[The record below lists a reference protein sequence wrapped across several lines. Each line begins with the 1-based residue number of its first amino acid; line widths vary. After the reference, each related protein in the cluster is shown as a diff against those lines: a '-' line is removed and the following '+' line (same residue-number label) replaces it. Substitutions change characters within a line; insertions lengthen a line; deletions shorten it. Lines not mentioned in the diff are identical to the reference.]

1 MKQLIWLF
9 SLVFCAG
16 VAAQEAPEWPTQ
28 DGVVTVIWQ
37 QPEEYADVRTG
48 SGLQSRYQNH
58 VFATLGKELQKSV
71 TPLLQEGQQARFVVT
86 DLDLAG
92 DVRPS
97 FGAASS
103 DIRIVKSIYPPRIK
117 FSYSIVGPDGQVVAL
132 GEEDLRDMGFDS
144 RPATRHQNEA
154 LRYEIRM
161 LDEWV
166 RRHLAKTLD
175 AEG

>member
-16 VAAQEAPEWPTQ
+16 ISAEEAPDWPTQ

-37 QPEEYADVRTG
+37 EPDNYTDVRTG
-48 SGLQSRYQNH
+48 SGVQSRYQNH
-58 VFATLGKELQKSV
+58 VFATLGKELQKAV
-71 TPLLQEGQQARFVVT
+71 LPLLKEGEQARFVVT

-103 DIRIVKSIYPPRIK
+103 DIRIVKSIYPPRIR
-117 FSYSIVGPDGQVVAL
+117 FSYSIVGPDGQTVAV

-166 RRHLAKTLD
+166 VRHLKPAL
-175 AEG
+175 EG